1 VLRLLRPHRGPVFIS
16 IGEGGSVAFIT
27 TTPGTGFHFFISLVN
42 SFSIT
47 RDNKKD
53 AYKYAKKM
61 ALKSKLFWQDR
72 VLAIDGCG
80 FTWQTLF

>member
-1 VLRLLRPHRGPVFIS
+1 MLRLLRPHRGPVFIS

-27 TTPGTGFHFFISLVN
+27 TTPGTGFYFFISLVN

-53 AYKYAKKM
+53 AYKG
-61 ALKSKLFWQDR
+61 LGIRLER
-72 VLAIDGCG
+72 VLLGRG
-80 FTWQTLF
+80 VFH